1 MSCVVTQQES
11 PAAAAGDRARVGP
24 AMAAHEVLTARLAL
38 RARPH
43 AAAANAA
50 TAG

>member
-11 PAAAAGDRARVGP
+11 PAPAAGDRARVGP
-24 AMAAHEVLTARLAL
+24 AMAAHEVRIASLAL

>member
-11 PAAAAGDRARVGP
+11 PALAAGDRARVGP
-24 AMAAHEVLTARLAL
+24 AMAAHEVPIARLVLGAC
-38 RARPH
+38 PN